1 MRIIPRRLAPGRL
14 EFGEEAPLVDHL
26 TELRHRVVFSLIAI
40 VVTFAVAYAFHTR
53 ILSWLVRPLP
63 AEHRLLTTLAPT
75 EPFVTSLMISIYAA
89 FLLAFPVIIY
99 QVWAFFAPAL
109 NPRIQRAV
117 VGLTAFATLL
127 GALGLAFGY
136 FVALPAAVKFLT
148 GYDSEHYTNG
158 IRAKD
163 YLSFASMVLIA
174 VTVVFELPIVIL
186 GLVLVRVLS
195 YQKLKKNRRVGYVIM
210 AGIAVALPGID
221 PITTTLEMIPLMILF
236 EGSIWMAFY
245 LERKRRKREAAE
257 GSDGDGDDTDTEG
270 GSGFDSDGGGSGGSS
285 AATADDSGS
294 PFAPYLGED
303 EYVEPEPQPR
313 ADPRDRD
320 NI

>member
-26 TELRHRVVFSLIAI
+26 TELRHRVVFSLIAL

-63 AEHRLLTTLAPT
+63 VEHRLLTTLSPT

-89 FLLAFPVIIY
+89 ILLAFPVIIY

-117 VGLTAFATLL
+117 IGLTAFATFL

-148 GYDSEHYTNG
+148 SYDNEHYTNG

-174 VTVVFELPIVIL
+174 VAVVFELPIVIL

-195 YQKLKKNRRVGYVIM
+195 YQKLKKNRRLGYVIM
-210 AGIAVALPGID
+210 AAIAVALPGID

-236 EGSIWMAFY
+236 EASIWMAFY
-245 LERKRRKREAAE
+245 MERKRRKREAAH
-257 GSDGDGDDTDTEG
+257 GSDGEDDDSGG

-285 AATADDSGS
+285 AATGDHDGS

-303 EYVEPEPQPR
+303 EYVQPESQR
-313 ADPRDRD
+313 GADPRDRD
-320 NI
+320 DL

>member
-26 TELRHRVVFSLIAI
+26 TELRQRVVFSLIAI

>member
-1 MRIIPRRLAPGRL
+1 M
-14 EFGEEAPLVDHL
+14 
-26 TELRHRVVFSLIAI
+26 
-40 VVTFAVAYAFHTR
+40 VTFAVAYAFHTR
-53 ILSWLVRPLP
+53 ILNWLVRPLP
-63 AEHRLLTTLAPT
+63 VEHRLLTTLAPA

-127 GALGLAFGY
+127 GAVGLAFGY

-195 YQKLKKNRRVGYVIM
+195 YQKLKKNRRLGYVIM

-257 GSDGDGDDTDTEG
+257 GSDGDSDGDDT
-270 GSGFDSDGGGSGGSS
+270 GSGGSS
-285 AATADDSGS
+285 AATADESGS

-320 NI
+320 TI